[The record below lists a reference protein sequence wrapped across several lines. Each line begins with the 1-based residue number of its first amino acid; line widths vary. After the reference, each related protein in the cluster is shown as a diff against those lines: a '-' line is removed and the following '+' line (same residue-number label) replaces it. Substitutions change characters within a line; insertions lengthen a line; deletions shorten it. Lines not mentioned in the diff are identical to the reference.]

1 MRFLLKIDEFFAK
14 IRRNLIF
21 FLAYVVFLLFFVEKN
36 ALFGDE

>member
-21 FLAYVVFLLFFVEKN
+21 FLLLLFFVEKN